1 MRNGKK
7 MFVLMESVLAVLVL
21 AMAVLMIREKNGKDM
36 DRISVVIQN
45 PDDCQWSAFQYG
57 LKMAAEDQGAEVFV
71 ASAEE
76 MLTVEEQRG
85 VIERE
90 IDHGADAVI
99 VQPVPGADEGELLG
113 RIKDKVPFVLIE
125 PVDSEGEGLS
135 DGAVVTADY
144 YGMGKAL
151 AEEVIKDHS
160 SVIGKKTFGIISG
173 SGGSKAGI
181 LRENGFRET
190 LEEMGAK
197 IRWSVPEFFPEE
209 EDDSLKAQPKVD
221 VVIALDDYSMR
232 MAGECSAAKDLHGA
246 LVYGIGNSTESVY
259 YLDTGIAECLVVPDD
274 FNMGYR
280 SLLKA
285 SESLGHGISGGQK
298 EEVTYTVLRREN
310 LFSPENQKILFTM
323 SQ

>member
-21 AMAVLMIREKNGKDM
+21 AMAVLMIREKNGKGM
-36 DRISVVIQN
+36 DRVSVVIQN
-45 PDDCQWSAFQYG
+45 PDDHQWSAFQYG

-76 MLTVEEQRG
+76 MLTVEEQRR

-99 VQPVPGADEGELLG
+99 IQPVPGADEGELLG
-113 RIKDKVPFVLIE
+113 KIKDKVPFVLIE
-125 PVDSEGEGLS
+125 PVNSEGEDLS
-135 DGAVVTADY
+135 DGAVVTADH

-151 AEEVIKDHS
+151 AEEVIRDHGS
-160 SVIGKKTFGIISG
+160 TIGKKNFGIISG
-173 SGGSKAGI
+173 SGGSRAVI
-181 LRENGFRET
+181 LRENGFRER
-190 LEEMGAK
+190 LEEIGAK
-197 IRWSVPEFFPEE
+197 IRWSIPELFPEE
-209 EDDSLKAQPKVD
+209 DDFLKVQPRVD

-232 MAGECSAAKDLHGA
+232 MAGECSVAKDLHGA

-280 SLLKA
+280 SLSKA
-285 SESLGHGISGGQK
+285 SESLGHRISGGQK